1 MLDRTLLSIHEY
13 KSARY
18 HRPISKTLWN
28 AQEVLGSLWWTSI
41 HYGKRC
47 HVPYYL
53 LGNCNEISKTCG
65 AVFFSIQHFHLF
77 ATRHYLLYNVL
88 SGLWIMA
95 AKWEFEEN
103 KNIPNSRSLLQRGL
117 RVNSSSQQ
125 LWLEVR

>member
-1 MLDRTLLSIHEY
+1 MNINQLGTTDL
-13 KSARY
+13 SARPCEMLRRFWVACDGPASIMGKDAMFLIIY
-18 HRPISKTLWN
+18 WVIVMKSVKPVVQFSSQSSISIFL
-28 AQEVLGSLWWTSI
+28 
-41 HYGKRC
+41 
-47 HVPYYL
+47 P
-53 LGNCNEISKTCG
+53 
-65 AVFFSIQHFHLF
+65 
-77 ATRHYLLYNVL
+77 RHYLLYNVL